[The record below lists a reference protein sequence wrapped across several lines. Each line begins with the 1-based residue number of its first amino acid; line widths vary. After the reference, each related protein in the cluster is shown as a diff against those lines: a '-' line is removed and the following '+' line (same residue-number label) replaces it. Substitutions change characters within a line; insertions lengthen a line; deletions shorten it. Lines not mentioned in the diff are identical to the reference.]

1 LVVQLP
7 LVKTLTCQLSPAQNE
22 ELTLSVLAL
31 KCFCFAKQ
39 GRAFVS
45 SRELFG
51 VVAGSGA
58 QPDVQIRLPPLAATQ
73 WPVVK
78 LRYQVTAADW
88 PVWQA
93 EPWLSEAE
101 WSKRRKAVCAAR
113 KAAEGGE
120 AAPATSAPAAPG
132 PDASASAAPS
142 PPRSRFFLNGEKA
155 PFWDSCVLTD
165 PPIFV
170 QDKQS
175 LVSRERVTQGKVP
188 SLGKWADIVS
198 EMTKCRIGEITPAP
212 LFLFCTD
219 AALSDLPQELPD
231 GVAVVDHGAH
241 AAFFGPVLA
250 SRKAMCLS
258 ELGAAAA
265 ASAVLH

>member
-1 LVVQLP
+1 VVQLP

-39 GRAFVS
+39 GRAFVG
-45 SRELFG
+45 SRELFA
-51 VVAGSGA
+51 VAAGSGA
-58 QPDVQIRLPPLAATQ
+58 QPDVQIRLPTLAGTQ

-78 LRYQVTAADW
+78 LRYQVTVADW

-101 WSKRRKAVCAAR
+101 WSKRRKAVSAAR
-113 KAAEGGE
+113 KAADGGQ
-120 AAPATSAPAAPG
+120 AAPAMSAPSAPG
-132 PDASASAAPS
+132 PDASASTAPS

-175 LVSRERVTQGKVP
+175 FVSRERVTQGRLP

-198 EMTKCRIGEITPAP
+198 EMTKCRIGEIIPAP

-219 AALSDLPQELPD
+219 AALTDVPQELPD

-258 ELGAAAA
+258 ELGAATA